1 VSVSI
6 LSNKVE
12 AAVRELKFLQREVT
26 DSQAELVAADI
37 KLKDVTEAS
46 VILQEVSRVVQE
58 TIHSRLTTVVTR
70 CLQAVFDETYEFD
83 VVFENKRGQTEASF
97 RLKRNGRSM
106 DMMSSCGGGVIDVA
120 AFALRLVCL
129 CMMRKKKR
137 MLVVLDEPFRFLSA
151 EYREKA
157 RDLIVVLAAE
167 LKVQFIIVTHI
178 PELEIGSIVRI
189 GA

>member
-1 VSVSI
+1 MSVSI
-6 LSNKVE
+6 LSTKVE
-12 AAVRELKFLQREVT
+12 AASREFSFLERECVE
-26 DSQAELVAADI
+26 SQAVLLEADN
-37 KLKDVTEAS
+37 KHKNVTEAS
-46 VILQEVSRVVQE
+46 LILQEVSRVVQE

-70 CLQAVFDETYEFD
+70 CLQAVFDESYEFD

-129 CMMRKKKR
+129 CMMRKRKR

-167 LKVQFIIVTHI
+167 LNVQFIIVTHI
-178 PELEIGSIVRI
+178 QELEIGSIVRI

>member
-1 VSVSI
+1 MSVSI
-6 LSNKVE
+6 LLDKVE
-12 AAVRELKFLQREVT
+12 AATRELSFLERECNE
-26 DSQAELVAADI
+26 SLAQL
-37 KLKDVTEAS
+37 TEAES
-46 VILQEVSRVVQE
+46 KNKNILEAAAIIVEVSKVVQE

-70 CLQAVFDETYEFD
+70 CLQAVFDESYEFD

-106 DMMSSCGGGVIDVA
+106 DMLSSCGGGVIDIA

-129 CMMRKKKR
+129 CMMRKRKR

-157 RDLIVVLAAE
+157 RDLIVVLAEE
-167 LKVQFIIVTHI
+167 LKIQFIVVTHI
-178 PELEIGSIVRI
+178 QELEIGSIVRI
-189 GA
+189 GE